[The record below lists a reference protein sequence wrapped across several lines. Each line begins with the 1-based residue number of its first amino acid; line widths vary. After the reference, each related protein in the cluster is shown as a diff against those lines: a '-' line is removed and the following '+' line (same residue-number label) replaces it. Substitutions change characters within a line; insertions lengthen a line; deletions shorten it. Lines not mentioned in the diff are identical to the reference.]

1 MRILLDEC
9 VPRPLRRELA
19 DHEVCTVVE
28 MGWAGKRNGELMQLL
43 RTETFAVFLT
53 TDQNLRYQQNLRGL
67 PMAVVVLVALTNR
80 LDDLVPLMPQ
90 VRPVLATIQPGT
102 VVEVQTS

>member
-9 VPRPLRRELA
+9 VPRPLRRDLV

-43 RTETFAVFLT
+43 RTETLAVFLT

-102 VVEVQTS
+102 VVEVQAS